1 MLDIDKQIEL
11 LRRGAAEIIPEE
23 ELKAKLEK
31 SAQEGRP
38 LRVKLG
44 LDPTARDVTLGWA
57 VVLRKLRQ
65 FQDLGHEACL
75 IVGDFTAMIGDPS
88 GKSKTRRQL
97 TREEVVGYVQACT
110 QQLYKILDKDK
121 TRLFYNGDWLG
132 KMTMH
137 DVIHLCS
144 KYTVARLLEREDFS
158 KRLAEQRPLHV
169 HEILYPLCQGYDS
182 VAIQAD
188 VEMGGMDQKF
198 NNLVGR
204 ELQREMGLEPQ
215 VVFLMPLLVGTDG
228 EEKMSQSLGN
238 YVGIAEPPFEMFS
251 KVMSI
256 PDKVME
262 QYFVLCTDVPLDEV
276 KQLLSGHPM
285 DAKKHLARIIVTMY
299 HNADAADAAQEKW
312 THIFS
317 QRKFDAEEM
326 PTIEFSSQP
335 LSDGAVRLIEFIRL
349 VGFAP
354 SNSEARRLIQQKAV
368 EIDGNVISDVD
379 ARIAPQ
385 DGMVVKVG
393 KRRFGKVK
401 VIG

>member
-1 MLDIDKQIEL
+1 MLDVDKQIEL

-31 SAQEGRP
+31 SAKEGRP

-97 TREEVVGYVQACT
+97 SREEVRGYVEACT
-110 QQLYKILDKDK
+110 QQLFKILDKDK
-121 TRLFYNGDWLG
+121 TRLFYNSDWLG
-132 KMTMH
+132 KMTMS

-158 KRLAEQRPLHV
+158 KRLADHRPLHV
-169 HEILYPLCQGYDS
+169 HEILYPLCQGQDS
-182 VAIQAD
+182 IAIQAD

-204 ELQREMGLEPQ
+204 ELQREVGQEPQ

-228 EEKMSQSLGN
+228 AEKMSQSLGN
-238 YVGIAEPPFEMFS
+238 YIGIAEPPFEMFS

-256 PDKVME
+256 PDKAME
-262 QYFVLCTDVPLDEV
+262 RYFVLCTDVPLDEV
-276 KQLLSGHPM
+276 QRVLQDPYE
-285 DAKKHLARIIVTMY
+285 AKKRLARTIVTMY
-299 HNADAADAAQEKW
+299 HNADAAHEAQEKW

-317 QRKFDAEEM
+317 QRKWDAEEM
-326 PTIEFSSQP
+326 PTIEFPSQP
-335 LSDGAVRLIEFIRL
+335 LSDGTIRLVEFIRSI
-349 VGFAP
+349 GFAP

-368 EIDGNVISDVD
+368 EIDGNIITDMD

-385 DGMVVKVG
+385 DGMMVKVG
-393 KRRFGKVK
+393 KRRFGRVK
-401 VIG
+401 VVG

>member
-1 MLDIDKQIEL
+1 MLDIDQQIEL

-31 SAQEGRP
+31 SAKEGRP

-44 LDPTARDVTLGWA
+44 IDPTARDVTLGWA

-97 TREEVVGYVQACT
+97 RREEVEGYVQACT
-110 QQLYKILDKDK
+110 QQLFKILDKDK
-121 TRLFYNGDWLG
+121 TRLFYNSDWLG
-132 KMTMH
+132 KMTML

-182 VAIQAD
+182 VAIHAD

-204 ELQREMGLEPQ
+204 ALQREMGQEPQ

-238 YVGIAEPPFEMFS
+238 YIGIAEPPFEMFS

-262 QYFVLCTDVPLDEV
+262 QYFVLCTDVPLNEV
-276 KQLLSGHPM
+276 KELLSGHPM
-285 DAKKHLARIIVTMY
+285 EAKKHLARAIVTMY

-317 QRKFDAEEM
+317 QRKLDAAEM
-326 PTIEFSSQP
+326 PTIEFSSPP
-335 LSDGAVRLIEFIRL
+335 LSDGTVRLIEFLRL

-379 ARIAPQ
+379 ARLAPQ

-401 VIG
+401 ITE

>member
-1 MLDIDKQIEL
+1 MLDIDQQIDL
-11 LRRGAAEIIPEE
+11 LRRGAAEMMPED
-23 ELKAKLEK
+23 ELRMKLEK
-31 SAQEGRP
+31 SAKEGRP

-97 TREEVVGYVQACT
+97 SREEVEGYVQACT
-110 QQLYKILDKDK
+110 QQLFKILDKDK

-132 KMTMH
+132 EMKMA

-144 KYTVARLLEREDFS
+144 KYTVARLLEREDFA

-169 HEILYPLCQGYDS
+169 HEILYPLCQGQDS
-182 VAIQAD
+182 IAIQAD

-204 ELQREMGLEPQ
+204 ELQREVGQEPQ

-238 YVGIAEPPFEMFS
+238 YIGIAEPPFEMFS

-256 PDKVME
+256 PDKAME

-276 KQLLSGHPM
+276 KQLLNGHPM
-285 DAKKHLARIIVTMY
+285 EAKKRLAREIVTMY
-299 HNADAADAAQEKW
+299 HNSEAANEAQERW

-317 QRKFDAEEM
+317 QREIKPEDA
-326 PTIEFSSQP
+326 PTIEVQRSW
-335 LSDGAVRLIEFIRL
+335 LGEDGTMRLVEFIRFI
-349 VGFAP
+349 GFVP

-368 EIDGNVISDVD
+368 EIDGNVMTDVD
-379 ARIAPQ
+379 ARITPQ
-385 DGMVVKVG
+385 DGMIIKVG

-401 VIG
+401 VV